1 MLPLLKFSETEILAF
16 ALVFLR
22 VSAFTF
28 VWPVFSI
35 YNVPAHVKVLFS
47 LILAVLMFPVV
58 SRIGLDAKALGTEI
72 VWLAAKEV
80 LTGLC
85 LGFMTRLFFFA
96 VSAGGNLIATSSGL
110 ANGQLFNPALDAPAT
125 TIEQFYAILATLLF
139 LALDGHHI
147 FLTGL
152 AESFQIMPVGIPHAT
167 AGTEFATPLEQML
180 GRFKDSGVIVQSVV
194 EAGIKISA
202 PVLLAM
208 FLLNVVMGIISRAVP
223 QVNVL
228 MTSMSVNFMAAIMVM
243 FLAIPALVLQLDHE
257 IIAFA
262 EQFFRFMKSK

>member
-1 MLPLLKFSETEILAF
+1 MLPYLKFNEAEILAF

-22 VSAFTF
+22 TSAFTF
-28 VWPVFSI
+28 TWPVFSI
-35 YNVPAHVKVLFS
+35 YNVPGYAKILFS
-47 LILAVLMFPVV
+47 LLLAVLLFPVV
-58 SRIGLDAKALGTEI
+58 NRSGLDPKFSHDIG
-72 VWLAAKEV
+72 WLALKEV

-85 LGFMTRLFFFA
+85 LGFLTRLFFFA
-96 VSAGGNLIATSSGL
+96 ISVGGNLVATSAGL
-110 ANGQLFNPALDAPAT
+110 ANGQLFNPALGAPAT
-125 TIEQFYAILATLLF
+125 TVEQFYAVLATLLF
-139 LALDGHHI
+139 LSLNGHHV

-152 AESFQIMPVGIPHAT
+152 AQSFDVLPLVSG
-167 AGTEFATPLEQML
+167 GTEFASPLEQML
-180 GRFKDSGVIVQSVV
+180 LRFKDSGLIVQSVV

-243 FLAIPALVLQLDHE
+243 FLAIPALVLELDHE

-262 EQFFRFMKSK
+262 EQFFRFMKSM